1 MDIFDLDIKDFEV
14 EIDKFL
20 ESFSE
25 EELFNELINEGLE
38 VDSYNEK
45 YNEEAYYVE
54 EKKQN
59 VWIHKNST
67 SNKKKKTLSMFFKKA
82 RIDLMEAA

>member
-20 ESFSE
+20 DSFSE

-67 SNKKKKTLSMFFKKA
+67 SNKKKKTSSMFFKRE